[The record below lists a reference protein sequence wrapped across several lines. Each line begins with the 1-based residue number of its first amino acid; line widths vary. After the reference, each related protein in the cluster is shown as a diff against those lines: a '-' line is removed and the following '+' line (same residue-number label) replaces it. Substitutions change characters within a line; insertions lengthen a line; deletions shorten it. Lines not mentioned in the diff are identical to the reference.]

1 VNVNLIAVL
10 LGCVGLVVGGFGL
23 VAQDRADRSA
33 EAATL
38 QSADAGWPPRVPAAE
53 VAFHDEMVELLTLGA
68 KPRVRAVSPPPPVQ
82 ATPSEDDTSVRSI
95 RMLRAVG
102 ARRPQFVEIEFV
114 DQNRHAYRR
123 LYPIGEP
130 IYAAGDPRGEADRS
144 ASETEG
150 YSPRRSRRS
159 GRGYYR
165 RWW

>member
-1 VNVNLIAVL
+1 MNVNLIAVL
-10 LGCVGLVVGGFGL
+10 LGCIGLVVGGFGL

-33 EAATL
+33 EAATV
-38 QSADAGWPPRVPAAE
+38 QSADAGWPPRAPAAE

-68 KPRVRAVSPPPPVQ
+68 KPRVRAVLLPPVQ
-82 ATPSEDDTSVRSI
+82 ATPSEGDTSVRSI
-95 RMLRAVG
+95 RMLRAGG